1 MIKTFTGPMHSGKT
15 AAMIA
20 TYNKIWNKKL
30 VKVFKPNADV
40 RDLGE
45 MRSKDF
51 GDGIPAILID
61 TFEDI
66 LKNID
71 NNIKTI
77 FIDEVELLTGNI
89 GILSYLSIVK
99 DMDIYVSGLNM
110 TSEQEPFLIMPQ
122 IMAISDEVEVIKASC
137 FNCGRDATYTYF
149 DGKKD
154 SVVLVG
160 DKGYYPYC
168 ARCLRE
174 KRGVNGMKK
183 VLNIAS
189 KKKKNVN

>member
-20 TYNKIWNKKL
+20 AYNRIWNKKL
-30 VKVFKPNADV
+30 VKVFKPKADT

-45 MRSKDF
+45 MKSKDF
-51 GDGIPAILID
+51 GDGIPAILVD
-61 TFEDI
+61 TFEDV

-71 NNIKTI
+71 KRVKTI

-89 GILSYLSIVK
+89 GILTYLSTVK
-99 DMDIYVSGLNM
+99 DMDIYVGGLNM

-137 FNCGRDATYTYF
+137 FNCGREATYTYY

-154 SVVLVG
+154 GAVLVG
-160 DKGYYPYC
+160 DQGYYPFC
-168 ARCLRE
+168 AKCLCE
-174 KRGVNGMKK
+174 KRGIDGMKS
-183 VLNIAS
+183 VLNIE
-189 KKKKNVN
+189 KKTEN